1 MHPTTMHPTLARQ
14 LRRLCGVENEEQ
26 LTERLA
32 QLSSAQVSPEVMQ
45 LASGLQ
51 EFVSRVNS
59 TYEQNDRDLDLR
71 SRSLEESST
80 ELNSI
85 NDKLRAENISH
96 NRVLNSVHHALN
108 KLLESSETNL
118 QLPDKDDLEGL
129 SSLLPGLVAIQ
140 EKRRLELFYQRF
152 AMDQHAIVSI
162 SDTHGKIFYVNEKF
176 CEITGLDKENM
187 IGKDHRLL
195 NSGYHSRDFFAELW
209 QTISEGKVWHGQIRN
224 KDKSDNYYWVNS
236 TIVPFL
242 DESGKPFQYI
252 NISTDITENK
262 RLAEKIAAREREYRY
277 LIQTI
282 KQVIF
287 RMDLDGNWLFLN
299 KSWEQI
305 TGYNV
310 IESLNRRIDEFL
322 HPDDLKKISEYI
334 LISARNVH
342 NDQTI
347 ELRLQNIAG
356 NYIWVE
362 FQALPDL
369 DTQNIIIGFTGTLT
383 DIHERKRISQIQ
395 SEFVSVVSHELRTP
409 VTSIRGALSLL
420 DSGIFGSWL
429 PEPTKLIAIAH
440 RNSQRLV
447 SLVNDI
453 LDMEKLM
460 SDKMTFDITQLD
472 LAQVIS
478 QSVESNAAYA
488 QGFQVS
494 VELINPESRVVLVQ
508 AATDRLLQVLANLIS
523 NACKFS
529 PANSTVEISMVDQ
542 GDHVVTRVSDKGP
555 GIPLEFR
562 SRIFSAFAQA
572 ESGDTRKQGGTGL
585 GLKISK
591 TLIEKMGGQIGFE
604 SELGNGTTFWFSL
617 PKPQNS

>member
-1 MHPTTMHPTLARQ
+1 MHPTNMHPTLARQ

-26 LTERLA
+26 LTARLA
-32 QLSSAQVSPEVMQ
+32 QMSSADFSPDIMQ
-45 LASGLQ
+45 FISGLG
-51 EFVSRVNS
+51 EFVLRVNS

-80 ELNSI
+80 ELNNI

-108 KLLESSETNL
+108 KLLENSETNL
-118 QLPDKDDLEGL
+118 QLPDKNDLEGL

-140 EKRRLELFYQRF
+140 EKRRLELYYQRF

-162 SDTHGKIFYVNEKF
+162 SDTHGSIFYINEKF
-176 CEITGLDKENM
+176 CEIGGYNKESM
-187 IGKDHRLL
+187 LGKDHRIL
-195 NSGYHSRDFFAELW
+195 NSGFHSREFFADLW
-209 QTISEGKVWHGQIRN
+209 QTISTGRVWHGQIRN
-224 KDKSDNYYWVNS
+224 KDKSGNYYWVDS

-287 RMDLDGNWLFLN
+287 RMDLDGQWLFLN

-305 TGYNV
+305 TGYTTS
-310 IESLNRRIDEFL
+310 ESLNRRIDEFT

-334 LISARNVH
+334 LTNARNIQ
-342 NDQTI
+342 NDQAI
-347 ELRLQNIAG
+347 ELRLKTLAG
-356 NYIWVE
+356 NYVWVE

-369 DTQNIIIGFTGTLT
+369 DTQNIVIGFTGTLT

-429 PEPTKLIAIAH
+429 PEPTKLISIAH

-447 SLVNDI
+447 TLVNDI

-460 SDKMTFDITQLD
+460 SDKMTFNITKLD
-472 LAQVIS
+472 LGDIIR
-478 QSVESNAAYA
+478 QSIEANAAYA
-488 QGFQVS
+488 QGFHVS
-494 VELINPESRVVLVQ
+494 IQLLNPASEMIFVQ
-508 AATDRLLQVLANLIS
+508 AAADRLLQVLANLIS

-529 PANSTVEISMVDQ
+529 PTNSVVEISITQDNHQVITQ
-542 GDHVVTRVSDKGP
+542 VTDKGP
-555 GIPLEFR
+555 GIPPEFR

-591 TLIEKMGGQIGFE
+591 TLVEKMGGEIGFE
-604 SELGNGTTFWFSL
+604 SELGKGTSFWFSL
-617 PKPQNS
+617 PKA

>member
-1 MHPTTMHPTLARQ
+1 MHPTLARQ

-32 QLSSAQVSPEVMQ
+32 QMSRADFAPEITQ
-45 LASGLQ
+45 FISGLN
-51 EFVSRVNS
+51 ELILRIDS

-80 ELNSI
+80 ELNQM
-85 NDKLRAENISH
+85 NDLLRTENATH

-108 KLLESSETNL
+108 KLLENSETNL
-118 QLPDKDDLEGL
+118 QLPDKNDLEGL

-140 EKRRLELFYQRF
+140 EKRRIELYYQRF

-162 SDTHGKIFYVNEKF
+162 SDTHGSIFYINDKF
-176 CEITGLDKENM
+176 CEIGGYQQHELM
-187 IGKDHRLL
+187 GKDHRIL
-195 NSGYHSRDFFAELW
+195 NSGLHSREFFTDLW
-209 QTISEGKVWHGQIRN
+209 QTVSTGRVWHGQIRN
-224 KDKSDNYYWVNS
+224 KNKSGHYYWLDS

-252 NISTDITENK
+252 SIYTDITENK
-262 RLAEKIAAREREYRY
+262 RLAEKVAAREREYRY

-287 RMDLDGNWLFLN
+287 RMDLDGQWLFLN

-305 TGYNV
+305 TGYN
-310 IESLNRRIDEFL
+310 ISDSLNRRIDDFIDQ
-322 HPDDLKKISEYI
+322 DDVKKISQYI
-334 LISARNVH
+334 LTNARDAQ
-342 NDQTI
+342 NDQAI
-347 ELRLQNIAG
+347 ELQLRNING
-356 NYIWVE
+356 HYVWVE

-369 DTQNIIIGFTGTLT
+369 DSQNIVIGFTGTLT

-395 SEFVSVVSHELRTP
+395 SEFISVVSHELRTP

-429 PEPTKLIAIAH
+429 PEPTKLITIAH
-440 RNSQRLV
+440 RNSKRLV
-447 SLVNDI
+447 TLVNDI

-460 SDKMTFDITQLD
+460 SDKMTFNITSVDLIDI
-472 LAQVIS
+472 IH
-478 QSVESNAAYA
+478 QSIEANTAYA
-488 QGFQVS
+488 KEFNVTIQLLPPPAEIVYA
-494 VELINPESRVVLVQ
+494 Q
-508 AATDRLLQVLANLIS
+508 AAPDRILQVLANLIS

-529 PANSTVEISMVDQ
+529 PADSSVDISIKQDAHQ
-542 GDHVVTRVSDKGP
+542 ITTLIRDKGP

-562 SRIFSAFAQA
+562 ARIFTAFAQA

-591 TLIEKMGGQIGFE
+591 NMIEKMGGKIGFD
-604 SELGNGTTFWFSL
+604 SEIGAGTTFWFSL
-617 PKPQNS
+617 PKT